1 MSEAA
6 TQVLPTDDPGTGL
19 SSAEAA
25 DRLHRLGPAQP
36 HSSRSTSS
44 IVAGNVFTLFNLIIG
59 IFFVLILSL
68 GLWADAIFGLIAIVN
83 TWIGIRQE
91 LKAKETLDRLAVL
104 VAPRAEVIRD
114 GQALELLADEI
125 VPGDLVRLSP
135 GDQVV
140 ADGRVV
146 TTRGLTVDESM
157 LTGESDPIG
166 KQPGEEVFSGG
177 FVISGS
183 GFCEITAV
191 REDSYAGKIAGE
203 AKTFRHPPSP
213 LEKEVNQVILVC
225 TWILLPL
232 AALLIG
238 SLIVRKVELV
248 EAAQTATAGL
258 ITLIPE
264 GLVLLMSVTF
274 AVAAVKMARRST
286 LVQQMSAT
294 ESLASVDTICVDKT
308 GTLTD
313 GELTVVEVIP
323 ANVADDARVAR
334 ELGRYAAS
342 AGDRNLTLEAIAGE
356 FPAEPERVVG
366 EVAFSSEWKWSALTF
381 DDGVERHSLV
391 LGAPDLMV
399 DSGALVLEDR
409 LAARLE
415 EETRA
420 GRRVVALSRTTSPL
434 PASGADGHPEG
445 LAPLALVVLRENLRP
460 GVEETLELMRSE
472 DVALKLIS
480 GDARATVTAVASA
493 VGIPA
498 DAGVVEGTELPDDPE
513 ELAEVARANT
523 IFCRIRPEQKRAL
536 VTALSES
543 GAYTA
548 MIGDGVNDV
557 PALKSARMA
566 VAMGSGS
573 QVTKSVADVVLLEDQ
588 FERLPEAIAEGRRIA
603 RNIHRLGRL
612 YLTKS
617 VYAAALILLV
627 SVPGFAF
634 PFLPRHLTL
643 AAFLT
648 IGIPSFVLALAPSDG
663 PLYRGRLLRALGAF
677 ALPAGLATALA
688 SILSFFLLDVVLGG
702 GLEDGRTGATTTLII
717 LGLCFVLLLERG
729 PGREHI
735 AIQSYMLAMVAGLG
749 ALFAGILAVPQLRE
763 FFEMSMLNAGQW
775 FVAMLAAAL
784 GLVAASLMWR
794 LPVIQSWE
802 AQPEEDTLPPFEREK
817 AKNRP
822 PAAPPSEPLEPETDV
837 IRDDEDMTRVIPAEA
852 DEFERKDP

>member
-1 MSEAA
+1 MNTARICTAAGRPERTPERSGYPTSNNHLVNEAA
-6 TQVLPTDDPGTGL
+6 TQVLPQDDHGPGL
-19 SSAEAA
+19 SAAEAA
-25 DRLHRLGPAQP
+25 ARLHDLGPAQP

-44 IVAGNVFTLFNLIIG
+44 IVAGNVFTLFNLIIA

-68 GLWADAIFGLIAIVN
+68 GLIADAVFGMIAIVN

-91 LKAKETLDRLAVL
+91 LKAKETLDRLAIL

-114 GQALELLADEI
+114 GESLELLADEV
-125 VPGDLVRLSP
+125 VPGDLVRLAP
-135 GDQVV
+135 GEQVV
-140 ADGRVV
+140 ADGRMVSS
-146 TTRGLTVDESM
+146 RGLTVDESM

-166 KQPGEEVFSGG
+166 KSRGDEVLSGG

-183 GFCEITAV
+183 GYCEVTAV
-191 REDSYAGKIAGE
+191 REESYAGRIAGE
-203 AKTFRHPPSP
+203 AKAFRHPPSP
-213 LEKEVNQVILVC
+213 LQEEVNKVILVC

-238 SLIVRKVELV
+238 SLIVRSVPLV
-248 EAAQTATAGL
+248 DAAQTATAGL

-323 ANVADDARVAR
+323 ANLTDSKLAAR

-342 AGDRNLTLEAIAGE
+342 AGDRNLTLEAIAQE
-356 FPAEPERVVG
+356 FPAEAEPVVG
-366 EVAFSSEWKWSALTF
+366 EVAFSSEWKWSALSF
-381 DDGVERHSLV
+381 ADGGSPYSLV

-399 DSGALVLEDR
+399 SAGALQLDQRLSER
-409 LAARLE
+409 LA
-415 EETRA
+415 EETGA
-420 GRRVVALSRTTSPL
+420 GRRVVALSRTTAPL
-434 PASGADGHPEG
+434 PGSGADGHPAG
-445 LAPLALVVLRENLRP
+445 LEPIALVVLRENLRP

-480 GDARATVTAVASA
+480 GDARATVTAVAAA

-498 DAGVVEGTELPDDPE
+498 DAGVIEGPDLPDDE
-513 ELAEVARANT
+513 QALTEVAAANT
-523 IFCRIRPEQKRAL
+523 IFCRIRPDQKRQLVAAL
-536 VTALSES
+536 AAS

-573 QVTKSVADVVLLEDQ
+573 QVSKSVADVVLLEDQ

-627 SVPGFAF
+627 SVPGFTF

-663 PLYRGRLLRALGAF
+663 PLYRGRLLRALAAF
-677 ALPAGLATALA
+677 AVPAGVATALA
-688 SILSFFLLDVVLGG
+688 SILSFFLVDVAFGG
-702 GLEDGRTGATTTLII
+702 NLEEGRTAATTTLII

-749 ALFAGILAVPQLRE
+749 ALFAGILAVAPLRD
-763 FFEMSMLNAGQW
+763 FFDMSMLTASQW
-775 FVAMLAAAL
+775 FIAMLAAAL

-794 LPVIQSWE
+794 LPQVQAWEVPVEDQS
-802 AQPEEDTLPPFEREK
+802 ALPPLERDQGTGV
-817 AKNRP
+817 
-822 PAAPPSEPLEPETDV
+822 S
-837 IRDDEDMTRVIPAEA
+837 
-852 DEFERKDP
+852 